1 MGVRSMTDGRPAH
14 LQWKHLGLVA
24 VGGVLGTA
32 LRELVSLVIPAVDGV
47 PVAIFAINI
56 LGAFALGVLLE
67 ALVRSGPDEGRL
79 RLLRLFI
86 GTGVLGGFTT
96 YSALATDT
104 SLLVASD
111 RVAAAL
117 TYSLATIIVGAL
129 ATWAGVAMAATL
141 HRRRAQSRGEGAA
154 R

>member
-1 MGVRSMTDGRPAH
+1 MTDGRPAH

-117 TYSLATIIVGAL
+117 TYSLASIIVGAL
-129 ATWAGVAMAATL
+129 ATWAGVAMAAAL
-141 HRRRAQSRGEGAA
+141 HRRRAQSRGTKEA

>member
-1 MGVRSMTDGRPAH
+1 MTGGRPAH
-14 LQWKHLGLVA
+14 LQWKYLGIVA
-24 VGGVLGTA
+24 VGGMLGTA
-32 LRELVSLVIPAVDGV
+32 LRELVSLVIPSVDGV
-47 PVAIFAINI
+47 PVAIFGINL

-67 ALVRSGPDEGRL
+67 ALARTGPDEGTLRVL
-79 RLLRLFI
+79 RLLI

-117 TYSLATIIVGAL
+117 IYSLATIIVGAL

-141 HRRRAQSRGEGAA
+141 HRRRAQSRGAGAA

>member
-1 MGVRSMTDGRPAH
+1 MTGRPAH
-14 LQWKHLGLVA
+14 LQWKYLGIVA

-32 LRELVSLVIPAVDGV
+32 LRELVSLVIPSVDGI
-47 PVAIFAINI
+47 PVAIFGINI

-67 ALVRSGPDEGRL
+67 ALVRTGPDEGRL
-79 RLLRLFI
+79 RLLRLFV

-111 RVAAAL
+111 RVGAAL
-117 TYSLATIIVGAL
+117 IYSLATIIVGAL
-129 ATWAGVAMAATL
+129 ATWAGVAMAAAF
-141 HRRRAQSRGEGAA
+141 HRRRAQSRGAEAA